1 MPELVGNFLLLSL
14 LPHNM
19 DRAVINVH
27 GGGEGV
33 EGRGGV
39 LFFVSPQ
46 ACKLCNLPDA
56 GILLHKRIAPSKQL
70 KAAP

>member
-1 MPELVGNFLLLSL
+1 
-14 LPHNM
+14 M

-33 EGRGGV
+33 EGKGGV